1 LQAEVDPQWLGHV
14 GPLVRNRLEGPSTI
28 DVTATDG
35 LGAGLR
41 IRAGDACIDA
51 TVAGLLAARE
61 RIASELLAE
70 FERQAAGRRA
80 ERAP

>member
-1 LQAEVDPQWLGHV
+1 M
-14 GPLVRNRLEGPSTI
+14 RSRLEGSSNVE
-28 DVTATDG
+28 VTATEG

-70 FERQAAGRRA
+70 FERAVAARRS
-80 ERAP
+80 EQVP